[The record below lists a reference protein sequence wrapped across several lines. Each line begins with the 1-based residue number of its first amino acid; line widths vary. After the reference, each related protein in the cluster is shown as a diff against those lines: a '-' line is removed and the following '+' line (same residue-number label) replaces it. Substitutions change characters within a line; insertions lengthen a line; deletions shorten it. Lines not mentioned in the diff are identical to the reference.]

1 MSGDDVVALIEA
13 DHREVERLFDVLKKQ
28 PGQRPL
34 YVPVLCSLLVAHSR
48 AEESEVY
55 PVARSEAGETDEVA
69 HSQEEHIQAEELLV
83 KLMATDHTSPDF
95 DTALEKVIESVTHH
109 VEEEESSV
117 LPGIRENLPED
128 RRMELATAFATARAE
143 HLGDKPGEASRADL
157 AGQADNLGVE
167 GVGNKSKSE
176 IKDKLKD
183 GVD

>member
-1 MSGDDVVALIEA
+1 
-13 DHREVERLFDVLKKQ
+13 
-28 PGQRPL
+28 

-128 RRMELATAFATARAE
+128 RRMELAT
-143 HLGDKPGEASRADL
+143 
-157 AGQADNLGVE
+157 
-167 GVGNKSKSE
+167 
-176 IKDKLKD
+176 
-183 GVD
+183 